1 MDKKKE
7 QYIPEDHPWE
17 YEEGNCELTELY
29 EGIYRMAVKLADE
42 QRGKHGLNKKETQLL
57 IKEHI
62 EVMKDIAKYD
72 RMATVVKEGK

>member
-1 MDKKKE
+1 MKMDKKKE

-17 YEEGNCELTELY
+17 YEEGNYELTELY
-29 EGIYRMAVKLADE
+29 ESIYRMAVKLADE

-62 EVMKDIAKYD
+62 EVMKDIIKWHIIS
-72 RMATVVKEGK
+72 TG